1 MGGDEDVKMD
11 RKQLRDKLN
20 MKIVASS
27 YKRLPENVREIQ
39 MDQAK
44 KYMEQLQKQMKTEI
58 KTT

>member
-1 MGGDEDVKMD
+1 MSGDEEVKMD
-11 RKQLRDKLN
+11 RRQLRDKLN

-27 YKRLPENVREIQ
+27 YRRLPETVREVQ

-44 KYMEQLQKQMKTEI
+44 KYMEQLQKQIKTEI